1 MSRVV
6 PEGRDA
12 YWTHTDEVR
21 ATQGSCDF
29 RERVSSYRTQG
40 YDDMPAHVKAAMFG
54 SSLTLP
60 IRAGRFALGT
70 WQGIWLAEHRKEAT
84 PRSLLIT
91 LQGTTGSSS

>member
-12 YWTHTDEVR
+12 YWTHTDE
-21 ATQGSCDF
+21 
-29 RERVSSYRTQG
+29 G

-70 WQGIWLAEHRKEAT
+70 WQGIWLAEHRNEAT

-91 LQGTTGSSS
+91 LQGQGATSSSS

>member
-1 MSRVV
+1 MS
-6 PEGRDA
+6 E
-12 YWTHTDEVR
+12 
-21 ATQGSCDF
+21 C
-29 RERVSSYRTQG
+29 VSSGCAQG

-70 WQGIWLAEHRKEAT
+70 WQGIWLAEHRNEAT